1 MLISQS
7 APLIF
12 LDRTAVDLKDKWRN
26 LKGRQTRLAGQ
37 RVPERRVNGDDFKGT
52 GDGPSDDEL
61 KQPSDDVSD
70 SDGDFAIKT
79 NVRAL
84 TATDAAG
91 DAGDGSDSEV

>member
-1 MLISQS
+1 MTPQ
-7 APLIF
+7 
-12 LDRTAVDLKDKWRN
+12 
-26 LKGRQTRLAGQ
+26 Q
-37 RVPERRVNGDDFKGT
+37 
-52 GDGPSDDEL
+52 